1 MTAYDLPV
9 SVEIDGKPYAIRYG
23 WRAIIDILAA
33 CSDPELDDYSK
44 AEVLLSIFYPE
55 RIPPEHWGEALQKA
69 NDFIDHGYK
78 QEKTHQKKMMDWQQ
92 DAGIIIPAINQ
103 CAGCEIR
110 LQPDIHWWTVLGWF
124 MAIEKGV
131 FSSVLYIRDKLA
143 KGETLTKTE
152 KEYYLAN
159 RSMIDLINADTP
171 EEMGAKAD
179 LLAWMEGDKY

>member
-1 MTAYDLPV
+1 MTAYDLPF
-9 SVEIDGKPYAIRYG
+9 SVEVGGKSYPIRYG
-23 WRAIIDILAA
+23 WRAIVDILEA
-33 CSDPELDDYSK
+33 CSDPDLDEYSK
-44 AEVLLSIFYPE
+44 AEVILTIFYQEP
-55 RIPPEHWGEALQKA
+55 IPPEHWEEAVQKA

-78 QEKTHQKKMMDWQQ
+78 QEKPFQKKMMDWQQ
-92 DAGIIIPAINQ
+92 DADIIIPAINQ

-110 LQPDIHWWTVLGWF
+110 LKPDIHWWTVLGWF